1 MYYYF
6 LFICALYLGF
16 FNLPDVIPGIVRD
29 IVFIP
34 LLIYSIVTWKKSP
47 VGTLLENVLIF
58 SFGVFIFYNMVLLV
72 SAEKYLSEITSLL
85 NIRDIYPFIL
95 FFITI
100 ALVDDKEKFVKTI
113 RYGLIMSVVA
123 GLFSIAQSIY
133 GPAPMFDTELFY
145 NIGHWEGQGG
155 MMIGPIARVTLPTL
169 YLIYIVFI
177 SMIIYYL
184 VAGKIKYPLIM
195 SLLAIAI
202 LISFTRSAW
211 LATMVALMISAF
223 FLNRNSLIKK
233 NTYSASFIL
242 LTILSGSIL
251 VFIMLDNPISA
262 SLNDRLLSIF
272 SDLQNASG
280 TFGYRLFNLQRFIET
295 WKSFGYYFGVDPFF
309 IGRYSEP
316 TLSDVGYVYVLVTTG
331 LVGFVMLVSIWIMG
345 IFYAVKTLRTGARSE
360 TRELTL
366 TGAVLL
372 ASIIYFIICQV
383 YTQFGFVSSLFSIIY
398 GMTIASRR
406 IYNA

>member
-29 IVFIP
+29 ILFIP
-34 LLIYSIVTWKKSP
+34 LIIYSIVTWKKSP
-47 VGTLLENVLIF
+47 GGTLLEKTLIF
-58 SFGVFIFYNMVLLV
+58 SFGVFVFYNMILLV
-72 SAEKYLSEITSLL
+72 SAEKYLSEITSIL

-95 FFITI
+95 FFIII
-100 ALVDDKEKFVKTI
+100 AIVDNEKKFVKTI
-113 RYGLIMSVVA
+113 WYGLIMSVVA
-123 GLFSIAQSIY
+123 ALFSIAQSIY
-133 GPAPMFDTELFY
+133 GPTPMFDTELFY

-177 SMIIYYL
+177 SLIIFYL
-184 VAGKIKYPLIM
+184 VAGKIKYHWLLI
-195 SLLAIAI
+195 LLVIAI

-211 LATMVALMISAF
+211 LATMVGLIVSMF
-223 FLNRNSLIKK
+223 FLSSNTLIKK
-233 NTYSASFIL
+233 NTYSVSFIL
-242 LTILSGSIL
+242 LTILSVLIV

-280 TFGYRLFNLQRFIET
+280 TFGYRLLNFQRFVET
-295 WKSFGYYFGVDPFF
+295 WKSFGFYFGVDPFF
-309 IGRYSEP
+309 IGRYHEP
-316 TLSDVGYVYVLVTTG
+316 TLSDVGYVYVLVTIG
-331 LVGFVMLVSIWIMG
+331 LVGFVMLVSIWLLG
-345 IFYAVKTLRTGARSE
+345 IAYAIKTLITGARSG
-360 TRELTL
+360 TMELAL
-366 TGAVLL
+366 SGAVLL
-372 ASIIYFIICQV
+372 ASIIFFIICQV
-383 YTQFGFVSSLFSIIY
+383 YTQFGFVSSLFSIIC